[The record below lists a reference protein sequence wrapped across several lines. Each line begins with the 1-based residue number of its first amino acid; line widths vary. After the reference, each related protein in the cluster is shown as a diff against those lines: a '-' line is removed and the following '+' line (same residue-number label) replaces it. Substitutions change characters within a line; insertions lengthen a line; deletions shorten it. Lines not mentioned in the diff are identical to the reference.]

1 MGEIRLGNTFSAG
14 GRTVIGGSNTGFDT
28 KALVDGLVQAK
39 RLPAVQLEK
48 KIEANAAKQTAY
60 SELSTLLDNF
70 KKASNFLRNPPGVN
84 NDSENIFQYRNSSL
98 STNTGIAASNYL
110 DSTVSPGADL
120 STYAITVN
128 NLATYNIKT
137 TNTFALANV
146 NTAVVGPTSEFKSG
160 LLSLGASGT
169 TVSLADGDT
178 LQNVI
183 DKINAKTSTT
193 KVQATAIQVSAGNF
207 RLQLKTTET
216 GAANNYAT
224 PGAAMF
230 PNGFAIDQS
239 ALDASIV
246 VDGSTITSA
255 SNTISNAISNV
266 TFTVK
271 QPTPVGVTVGLEVE
285 ADTEIAKTAI
295 LNFVDAYNNLKYF
308 NSKQTEIGDDGLA
321 LETAVL
327 KNSQALRST
336 LSSVVNEMSSLVSGL
351 SSPNTLA
358 AIGITF
364 TDFEGD
370 EEIPY
375 TRNTLVVDEDV
386 LDSKL
391 ASNFSAVR
399 KIFEFDFNSTNS
411 DVQIFSRNNSLD
423 VSTFSLD
430 INRTAGTYEATYL
443 DNGVITTVSLTGT
456 AISGG
461 GLLLKG
467 NTGTKLDGLQMIYSN
482 TADIVSVINLSQ
494 GISDRIYNT
503 LENVT
508 NLTTGSM
515 TIERQSTFDE
525 DKRSNTEITR
535 LDELIEKYRQQL
547 LEKFSTLESA
557 LGRINSILNSLDANT
572 NARNNA

>member
-1 MGEIRLGNTFSAG
+1 
-14 GRTVIGGSNTGFDT
+14 
-28 KALVDGLVQAK
+28 
-39 RLPAVQLEK
+39 
-48 KIEANAAKQTAY
+48 
-60 SELSTLLDNF
+60 
-70 KKASNFLRNPPGVN
+70 
-84 NDSENIFQYRNSSL
+84 
-98 STNTGIAASNYL
+98 
-110 DSTVSPGADL
+110 
-120 STYAITVN
+120 
-128 NLATYNIKT
+128 
-137 TNTFALANV
+137 
-146 NTAVVGPTSEFKSG
+146 
-160 LLSLGASGT
+160 
-169 TVSLADGDT
+169 
-178 LQNVI
+178 
-183 DKINAKTSTT
+183 
-193 KVQATAIQVSAGNF
+193 
-207 RLQLKTTET
+207 
-216 GAANNYAT
+216 
-224 PGAAMF
+224 
-230 PNGFAIDQS
+230 
-239 ALDASIV
+239 
-246 VDGSTITSA
+246 
-255 SNTISNAISNV
+255 
-266 TFTVK
+266 
-271 QPTPVGVTVGLEVE
+271 LEVE